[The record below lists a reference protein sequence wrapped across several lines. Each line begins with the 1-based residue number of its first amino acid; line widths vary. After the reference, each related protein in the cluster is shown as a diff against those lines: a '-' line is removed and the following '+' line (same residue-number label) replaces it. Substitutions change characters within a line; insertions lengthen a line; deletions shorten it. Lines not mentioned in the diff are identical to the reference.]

1 MPNTMWQFQRAADDW
16 RTLWLILLTRHN
28 DVLNISVTINSA
40 VPPSSHS
47 RKCIS
52 RTLEANSMIFHSSWS
67 AISQLIFFFFRYSPE
82 NVHRL
87 YDLIRVED
95 KRVLPAFYFAL
106 HETLVANDI
115 DQATRIAYGSVRY
128 RTVTLKGELIET
140 SGSMSGGGRPI
151 RGRMG
156 TQVKTKTSRN
166 DSLNTSMS
174 SDNLTEMN
182 RKVEELSNRISFCQ
196 EQQGQ
201 LERDLKN
208 SEVSIKNKESA
219 IKRLTT
225 ELKNLEESLP
235 QTRQQCEMQRERM
248 EATKSDPAKVKEL
261 QSLIQKNEEALKVSE
276 AEAKKIKDKVAE
288 VEKKIKSITA
298 EKVKSLETKID
309 DMGKQIAKLTKNV
322 SRLKVEVNTS
332 ERNCKKTQENIE
344 NLNKEVVNAQELI
357 MAKNQERDD
366 AYKEVEELKAKV
378 KEIEAEINKAQS
390 GGTEIKKEI
399 LKLQQEEQ
407 EGKVAR
413 VDIEQKLQ
421 ATEKLV
427 NDIKEQIP
435 KLKHR
440 LKSLKLREIPKQDP
454 QEPLKVYQDEE
465 LSTHKTKDLD
475 YKISCLDEEIVK
487 STTPNI
493 GVIEDYYTR
502 REVYLER
509 VRVLEDIT
517 KKRNEMRHLYD
528 EVRKRRHNEFKEGF
542 NIITR
547 KLREMYQMITQG
559 GDAELELV
567 DSMDPFTEGV
577 SFSVRPPKKTWKNI
591 SNLSGGEKTLSSL
604 ALVFALHY
612 YKPSPLYFMD
622 EIDAALDFKNVS
634 IVANYIRERTR
645 NAQFIIISLRTNMFE
660 LSHCLT
666 GIYKV
671 HDCTQSLSMSNSVP
685 EYCLPPPTTA
695 SQQIDEVIRPSQEF
709 GDNESCEGQR
719 TLNCEQTME
728 ASVPVLIDKS
738 GLEVSNLNASQDL
751 FEELLNGTGPEPE
764 PEPMDES

>member
-1 MPNTMWQFQRAADDW
+1 M
-16 RTLWLILLTRHN
+16 
-28 DVLNISVTINSA
+28 
-40 VPPSSHS
+40 
-47 RKCIS
+47 
-52 RTLEANSMIFHSSWS
+52 
-67 AISQLIFFFFRYSPE
+67 
-82 NVHRL
+82 

-95 KRVLPAFYFAL
+95 ERVRSAFYFAL

-115 DQATRIAYGSVRY
+115 DQATRIAYGSTRY
-128 RTVTLKGELIET
+128 RTVTLKGELIEVT
-140 SGSMSGGGRPI
+140 GSMSGGGRPI

-156 TQVKTKTSRN
+156 QQVKTKTSRN
-166 DSLNTSMS
+166 EGLNTSTS
-174 SDNLTEMN
+174 GDNINEMN
-182 RKVEELSNRISFCQ
+182 IKVEELSKRISYCQ

-201 LERDLKN
+201 LERDIRN
-208 SEVSIKNKESA
+208 ADVSIRQKEASA
-219 IKRLTT
+219 KRLTT
-225 ELKNLEESLP
+225 DVNSLEKAVP
-235 QTRQQCEMQRERM
+235 QLQKDTEEQRKRM
-248 EATKSDPAKVKEL
+248 EETKSDPAKVKEL
-261 QSLIQKNEEALKVSE
+261 QSIIQRNEEALKVSE
-276 AEAKKIKDKVAE
+276 AEAKKIKDKVTE

-309 DMGKQIAKLTKNV
+309 DLGKQIAKLTKNV
-322 SRLKVEVNTS
+322 SRLKVEVSTS
-332 ERNCKKTQENIE
+332 ERNCVKTQESID
-344 NLNKEVVNAQELI
+344 NLNKEVINAQEQIL
-357 MAKNQERDD
+357 AKSQERDA
-366 AYKEVEELKAKV
+366 AYKQAEELKTKV
-378 KEIEAEINKAQS
+378 KEIEGEINKAQS

-407 EGKVAR
+407 QGKVLR
-413 VDIEQKLQ
+413 VDIEEKLQ
-421 ATEKLV
+421 AIEKLV
-427 NDIKEQIP
+427 SDVKEQIP
-435 KLKHR
+435 KLKYR

-475 YKISCLDEEIVK
+475 YKISCFDEEIQA
-487 STTPNI
+487 TPTPNI
-493 GVIEDYYTR
+493 GAIEEYYTR

-685 EYCLPPPTTA
+685 EYCLPPPSSQPG
-695 SQQIDEVIRPSQEF
+695 SQQVDDSARPSQEF
-709 GDNESCEGQR
+709 DSTHNNQPDQS
-719 TLNCEQTME
+719 T
-728 ASVPVLIDKS
+728 V
-738 GLEVSNLNASQDL
+738 ASQDSADDGDSAENVSAVSHDI
-751 FEELLNGTGPEPE
+751 FEDTLNGSRS
-764 PEPMDES
+764 EPMEIS

>member
-1 MPNTMWQFQRAADDW
+1 M
-16 RTLWLILLTRHN
+16 
-28 DVLNISVTINSA
+28 
-40 VPPSSHS
+40 
-47 RKCIS
+47 
-52 RTLEANSMIFHSSWS
+52 
-67 AISQLIFFFFRYSPE
+67 
-82 NVHRL
+82 

-95 KRVLPAFYFAL
+95 ERVKSAFYFAL
-106 HETLVANDI
+106 HDTLVADDI
-115 DQATRIAYGSVRY
+115 DQATRIAYGNTRY
-128 RTVTLKGELIET
+128 RTVTLRGELIEI

-151 RGRMG
+151 KGRMG
-156 TQVKTKTSRN
+156 QQVKTKTSRN
-166 DSLNTSMS
+166 VHNTSMS
-174 SDNLTEMN
+174 ADNVDDMK
-182 RKVEELSNRISFCQ
+182 RKVEELSTRISYCQ

-201 LERDLKN
+201 LERDLRN
-208 SEVSIKNKESA
+208 IDVSIKQKETS
-219 IKRLTT
+219 IKRLTS
-225 ELKNLEESLP
+225 EVNSLEKSLP
-235 QTRQQCEMQRERM
+235 QVEEQCETQRKLM
-248 EATKSDPAKVKEL
+248 EQTKSDPAKVAEL
-261 QSLIQKNEEALKVSE
+261 QSIIQKNEVALKESE
-276 AEAKKIKDKVAE
+276 AEAKKIKDKVTE
-288 VEKKIKSITA
+288 VEKKIKTITS

-309 DMGKQIAKLTKNV
+309 DLGKQIAKLSKNV

-332 ERNCKKTQENIE
+332 ERNCVKTQETID
-344 NLNKEVVNAQELI
+344 NLNKEVFNAEQQI
-357 MAKNQERDD
+357 ITKNEERKE
-366 AYKEVEELKAKV
+366 AYKEIEETKAKV
-378 KEIEAEINKAQS
+378 KEIDGEINKAQS

-399 LKLQQEEQ
+399 LKLQEEEQ
-407 EGKVAR
+407 QGKVIR

-421 ATEKLV
+421 AIEKLV
-427 NDIKEQIP
+427 NDVKEQLP
-435 KLKHR
+435 KLKYR
-440 LKSLKLREIPKQDP
+440 LKSLKLREIPKQEP

-465 LSTHKTKDLD
+465 LSTHKTKDLE
-475 YKISCLDEEIVK
+475 YKISCLDEQIQGT
-487 STTPNI
+487 TTPNI
-493 GVIEDYYTR
+493 GAIEEYYTR

-591 SNLSGGEKTLSSL
+591 TNLSGGEKTLSSL

-685 EYCLPPPTTA
+685 DYCLPPPSSQPA
-695 SQQIDEVIRPSQEF
+695 SQAADDNVRPSQEV
-709 GDNESCEGQR
+709 GDNTANGRRSSVTLQLSTEQAE
-719 TLNCEQTME
+719 TLNNILP
-728 ASVPVLIDKS
+728 SS
-738 GLEVSNLNASQDL
+738 
-751 FEELLNGTGPEPE
+751 EEMFDDLLNGTGV
-764 PEPMDES
+764 EPMEMETS

>member
-1 MPNTMWQFQRAADDW
+1 M
-16 RTLWLILLTRHN
+16 
-28 DVLNISVTINSA
+28 
-40 VPPSSHS
+40 
-47 RKCIS
+47 
-52 RTLEANSMIFHSSWS
+52 
-67 AISQLIFFFFRYSPE
+67 
-82 NVHRL
+82 

-95 KRVLPAFYFAL
+95 NRVLPAFYFSL
-106 HETLVANDI
+106 YDTLVANDI
-115 DQATRIAYGSVRY
+115 DQATRIAYGKTRY

-151 RGRMG
+151 KGKMG
-156 TQVKTKTSRN
+156 QQVQTKTSRN
-166 DSLNTSMS
+166 DHNTSMS
-174 SDNLTEMN
+174 SDNVEEKE
-182 RKVEELSNRISFCQ
+182 RYVEELSTKISYNQ

-208 SEVSIKNKESA
+208 VELSIKQKETNLKRLSSEVNSLQK
-219 IKRLTT
+219 
-225 ELKNLEESLP
+225 SLP
-235 QTRQQCEMQRERM
+235 QVEEQCNAQKQRM
-248 EATKSDPAKVKEL
+248 EETKSDPAKVKEL
-261 QSLIQKNEEALKVSE
+261 QSIIKKNEDALEVSE
-276 AEAKKIKDKVAE
+276 AEAKKIKDKVTE

-309 DMGKQIAKLTKNV
+309 DLGKQIGKLSKNV

-332 ERNCKKTQENIE
+332 ERNCVKTEETIT
-344 NLNKEVVNAQELI
+344 NLNKEVINAQEQI
-357 MAKNQERDD
+357 MAKNKERDE
-366 AYKEVEELKAKV
+366 AYKEVEET
-378 KEIEAEINKAQS
+378 KEKIKNVEAEINQAQS

-399 LKLQQEEQ
+399 LKLQEEEQ
-407 EGKVAR
+407 QGKVLR

-421 ATEKLV
+421 AIEKLV
-427 NDIKEQIP
+427 NDVKEQLP

-440 LKSLKLREIPKQDP
+440 LKALKLREIPKQEP
-454 QEPLKVYQDEE
+454 QEALKVYEDDE
-465 LSTHKTKDLD
+465 LTAQKTKDLE
-475 YKISCLDEEIVK
+475 YKITCLDEQIQA
-487 STTPNI
+487 TPTPNI
-493 GVIEDYYTR
+493 DAIEDYYTR

-528 EVRKRRHNEFKEGF
+528 EVRKRRHNEFKQGF

-567 DSMDPFTEGV
+567 DSMDPFSEGV

-671 HDCTQSLSMSNSVP
+671 HDCTQSVTISNSVP
-685 EYCLPPPTTA
+685 EYCLPPSSSQAA
-695 SQQIDEVIRPSQEF
+695 SQPMEQSSTDDFFRQSQEI
-709 GDNESCEGQR
+709 GGGTSNGRRSSLAPQVSPDQLESLNNISTPNEEI
-719 TLNCEQTME
+719 
-728 ASVPVLIDKS
+728 ID
-738 GLEVSNLNASQDL
+738 DPI
-751 FEELLNGTGPEPE
+751 NGTVA
-764 PEPMDES
+764 PMITSEN